1 MFIINKISTQNH
13 NKMMR
18 TSLFFAVAALVTLT
32 NAVSLDN
39 AISLE
44 SGVNAV
50 VQMKPRNKAANEK
63 KVADRKAAGADELSR
78 NREAG
83 AEM

>member
-44 SGVNAV
+44 SGVNA
-50 VQMKPRNKAANEK
+50 MIKPRNKAANEK